1 MPVFTPPTSLEPQ
14 AMLDA
19 LNEAGVTHIVTV
31 PDTHQRTL
39 LELLARQ
46 ETPSLITVCT
56 EDEAMGVNLGLIIG
70 GARPL
75 LLIQNTG
82 FYASMNSL
90 RGLCVEAAVP
100 LCMLIGEFGREPG
113 LAPADHKRKLVSLL
127 EPTLR
132 AWDVPFYRLESPADL
147 QHIPV
152 ALERSRTERGPV
164 ALLVAAPTAELS

>member
-1 MPVFTPPTSLEPQ
+1 MTVFTPPISLSPQ
-14 AMLDA
+14 AMLDSFH
-19 LNEAGVTHIVTV
+19 EAGVTHVVTV

-39 LELLARQ
+39 LDLLARQ
-46 ETPSLITVCT
+46 TTPSLITVCT
-56 EDEAMGVNLGLIIG
+56 EDEALGVNLGLFIG

-100 LCMLIGEFGREPG
+100 ACMLIGEFGREPG
-113 LAPADHKRKLVSLL
+113 LAPADHRRRLVSLL

-132 AWDVPFYRLESPADL
+132 AWDVPFYRLESPDDL
-147 QHIPV
+147 QYVPI
-152 ALERSRTERGPV
+152 AMERARTERGPV